1 MEYATIK
8 GVHVGCVIATFV
20 MFFGR
25 GLLMLADSRLLN
37 HRILRVLP
45 HVNDTVL
52 LASAIAL
59 AIISG
64 QYPIAQGWLTAKV
77 AGLAAY
83 IGIGMFAFRRGT
95 RRTRTAAWLAALAVF
110 FYVVGVAFTREVAPL
125 RFG

>member
-1 MEYATIK
+1 MDYPIIK
-8 GVHVGCVIATFV
+8 GIHLGCVIATFV

-25 GLLMLADSRLLN
+25 GVFMLADSALLN
-37 HRILRVLP
+37 RRVLRVLP

-59 AIISG
+59 SLMSG

-77 AGLAAY
+77 VGLLAY

-95 RRTRTAAWLAALAVF
+95 RRTRIAAWLAALAVF
-110 FYVVGVAFTREVAPL
+110 FYIVGVAFTRDPLPL
-125 RFG
+125 RLG